1 MRAKDRFTTIGYV
14 LALGLLL
21 VASVEAKQVLTV
33 HVDATELPR
42 KLLRSRIEV
51 DVDAD
56 TLVFLYPKWIPGIH
70 APKGP
75 IENVAGFVPRDAQ
88 GQVLAWERDGTDMFR
103 FLVPRQEAAEG
114 PTTVELTYITNQPS
128 TNSRGVDA
136 FGYRTLGIINWN
148 TVLLYLEGLKIVGID
163 DRVFTRERLQAAV
176 KASKQ
181 TGQIELLT
189 LDAQQYVTYTL
200 AYAGGHQ
207 YLHTVPVEGR
217 VDRLEQI
224 VAPRRPG
231 LDEASDHQ

>member
-1 MRAKDRFTTIGYV
+1 MGIGAGRASDRG
-14 LALGLLL
+14 AAGRGDH
-21 VASVEAKQVLTV
+21 ASVANAVNVSGEEA
-33 HVDATELPR
+33 A
-42 KLLRSRIEV
+42 
-51 DVDAD
+51 
-56 TLVFLYPKWIPGIH
+56 GNIH

-114 PTTVELTYITNQPS
+114 PTTVELTYITNQSS

-148 TVLLYLEGLKIVGID
+148 TALLYLEGLKIVGID

-207 YLHTVPVEGR
+207 YLHAIPVEGR

-231 LDEASDHQ
+231 VWGLRPPMMEKSFADG

>member
-1 MRAKDRFTTIGYV
+1 MRAKDRFTTIGHV
-14 LALGLLL
+14 LALRLIL

-42 KLLRSRIEV
+42 KLPRSRIEV

-207 YLHTVPVEGR
+207 YLHAVPVEGR

-231 LDEASDHQ
+231 V

>member
-1 MRAKDRFTTIGYV
+1 MRAKDRFTTIGHV
-14 LALGLLL
+14 LALGLFL

-33 HVDATELPR
+33 HVGATELPR

-207 YLHTVPVEGR
+207 YLHAIPVEGR

-231 LDEASDHQ
+231 V